1 MKRQANNSKSLKMP
15 SLLSNTLLLP
25 GHMPSKPSILGPLAD
40 ISPTSVCGPSSTA
53 IPTLAAPK
61 PRHARG
67 TKRKP
72 ARSALQARHP
82 AKRTRNAAP
91 KGGATERQKVL
102 HDAQTRSEERT
113 ELETRDN
120 LVRPPLLA
128 TGGAAAEK
136 HIEEFTQEDILKLL
150 PGSQHGHAA
159 DIFKRGFWSTDLEQ
173 DLRLHRWTA
182 SDEEAL
188 LRSCPIVSAGELYI
202 WRAMPR
208 LFGCELPDLFRY
220 GLGISF
226 YPEGSPAMANRST
239 EPAAPGVFSGVAAAL
254 FTNAVIDDRHDQTVE
269 EFFKALARIL
279 PHPVWRGDPSRL
291 RYVLQHA
298 VRARVGPTHAE
309 PLVPP
314 YSKTTNNFPR
324 FAWACCCSTPDKS
337 RPYVREDR
345 DRELGVAMRWMANM
359 YIPADREL
367 GDVVDNLL
375 DLYGR
380 NNAPH
385 GAGTN
390 QQAKVDVRGADAKNV
405 LFDLEL
411 GDLQAVYQ
419 ALERTPQTVD
429 RDPSTHEVVATQL
442 YAAPARF
449 FIDDLK
455 AAPDITNGDSRE
467 VLAGWVRS
475 QKRAWILSRRR
486 EALIR
491 QRMQA
496 QSPWHESNNARDRPY
511 LLDIPPFDPDG
522 RYQTWPAVTEGQLA
536 VIQGLV
542 TRTVRGSAVDEA
554 RQFNK

>member
-1 MKRQANNSKSLKMP
+1 MP

-25 GHMPSKPSILGPLAD
+25 GHMPSGTSIFVPLAE
-40 ISPTSVCGPSSTA
+40 ISPTSVCGPSLTV
-53 IPTLAAPK
+53 IPTLATTRPRPAP
-61 PRHARG
+61 G

-72 ARSALQARHP
+72 ARETLQARRP
-82 AKRTRNAAP
+82 AQRARNATPKGRAP
-91 KGGATERQKVL
+91 KRQKLLLQDV
-102 HDAQTRSEERT
+102 QTGSEERT
-113 ELETRDN
+113 ELETRNN
-120 LVRPPLLA
+120 LVQPSLPPTQEA
-128 TGGAAAEK
+128 V
-136 HIEEFTQEDILKLL
+136 EENYCEGITQEDIMKLL
-150 PGSQHGHAA
+150 PGSQHGHAD
-159 DIFKRGFWSTDLEQ
+159 DIFKRGFWSMRLER

-188 LRSCPIVSAGELYI
+188 LKSCPIVSAGELYI

-226 YPEGSPAMANRST
+226 YPEAAPDVASKNT
-239 EPAAPGVFSGVAAAL
+239 EPTAPSVLSGVNAAL
-254 FTNAVIDDRHDQTVE
+254 FPDGAIDGRHDPIVE

-298 VRARVGPTHAE
+298 VRARVGPTHVE

-314 YSKTTNNFPR
+314 YSKITNNFPG
-324 FAWACCCSTPDKS
+324 FAWACCRSVPKKS
-337 RPYVREDR
+337 RPCTREER
-345 DRELGVAMRWMANM
+345 DRELGVSMRWMANM
-359 YIPADREL
+359 YITADREL
-367 GDVVDNLL
+367 SDVVDNLL
-375 DLYGR
+375 DLYSHNSLPPQGSGVR
-380 NNAPH
+380 
-385 GAGTN
+385 
-390 QQAKVDVRGADAKNV
+390 QQHKSKVDVRGADAKNV

-411 GDLQAVYQ
+411 CDLQAVYQ
-419 ALERTPQTVD
+419 ALENTPQTLD
-429 RDPSTHEVVATQL
+429 RDPNTHEVIATQL
-442 YAAPARF
+442 YAATARF

-455 AAPDITNGDSRE
+455 TAPDITNGDSRE
-467 VLAGWVRS
+467 VLAAWVRD

-496 QSPWHESNNARDRPY
+496 QSPWHESNNAHDRPY

-522 RYQTWPAVTEGQLA
+522 KYQTWPSVTEGQLA

-542 TRTVRGSAVDEA
+542 TRKVHGSVDRRGEVA
-554 RQFNK
+554 K